1 MILHTDADTIVVLIL
16 LFLGSAF
23 MAWLITWA
31 IFSGQL
37 RITKAREQLESL
49 SSGGTDGQAMDATS
63 SEGKDRGTGKK
74 VSKLL

>member
-23 MAWLITWA
+23 MAWLITWV

-49 SSGGTDGQAMDATS
+49 SGGGTDGQKMDAPGS
-63 SEGKDRGTGKK
+63 KGKDLRA
-74 VSKLL
+74 